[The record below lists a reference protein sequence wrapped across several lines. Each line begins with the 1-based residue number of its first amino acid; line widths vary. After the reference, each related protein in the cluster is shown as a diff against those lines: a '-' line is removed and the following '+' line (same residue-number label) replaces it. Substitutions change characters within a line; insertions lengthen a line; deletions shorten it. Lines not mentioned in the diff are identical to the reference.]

1 MKKKPTSPQDLEERI
16 ESCLRRI
23 ASRAEAP
30 FFREILRDLVKN
42 NTIPPELLEAV
53 PERADRVSKTRF
65 DQLYDAAMFLA
76 FPTYSEK
83 ALERL
88 LGPVGPE
95 SKEVKIWRAM
105 FPPKFGL
112 THVLIRA
119 SSFQEA
125 FSLGCDYAC
134 RLSLM
139 LYRKV
144 PSDLTVRIQ
153 FVSDKGIRRILDV
166 RNANKL
172 NKRRKLQLVGRVHSY
187 KEVMGAR
194 AVALGPSGKGG
205 IARYAEASDLKR
217 ILRKKNVVRVTSIE
231 TETFRKRK

>member
-1 MKKKPTSPQDLEERI
+1 MKKKPDPPRDLEERI
-16 ESCLRRI
+16 EGCLKRI
-23 ASRAEAP
+23 ASRTEAP
-30 FFREILRDLVKN
+30 FFREMLSDLVRN
-42 NTIPPELLEAV
+42 NAIPPELLEAV
-53 PERADRVSKTRF
+53 PERAEAVSKTRF

-83 ALERL
+83 ALKRL
-88 LGPVGPE
+88 LGPDPE
-95 SKEVKIWRAM
+95 SPDVKIWRAM

-112 THVLIRA
+112 AHVLIRA
-119 SSFQEA
+119 KSFQEA

-139 LYRKV
+139 LYRKI
-144 PSDLTVRIQ
+144 PADLTVRIQ
-153 FVSDKGIRRILDV
+153 FVSDKGIRRMLDV

-172 NKRRKLQLVGRVHSY
+172 NKRKKLQLVGRVHSF

-194 AVALGPSGKGG
+194 AVALGPSGKSG

-217 ILRKKNVVRVTSIE
+217 ILKKKNVVRVTAIE